1 MEIKEEGIRE
11 KMVLTV
17 VEAVLG
23 KSKSTARSNVA
34 VNCPF
39 CHHSKPKLEIQI
51 HTNEK
56 KENPWHCWVCGE
68 KGKTLISLFKK
79 IKAPSHRIQELNALI
94 KPWSKVLE
102 INQTI
107 SLPKEFIPLDNI
119 ESLDSIT
126 AIEAKHAIKF
136 LKKRGITE
144 IDILKYSIGFC
155 PSGPFDHRIVIPSY
169 DENGILNYFSTRTY
183 REDEPQKY
191 KNPPID
197 AKSVIGWELY
207 INWDA
212 PIILVEGIF
221 DALTIKRNV
230 IPLFGKIIHEKLMK
244 KLVAS
249 TVNRIYIALDPDAIK
264 NTLKYCEELISY
276 GKEIYLVEVSGKDVN
291 EVGFESFLNT
301 IENTQPLDFQSL
313 LLKKLNIWLT
323 KKSIF

>member
-94 KPWSKVLE
+94 KPGSKVVE
-102 INQTI
+102 TNQTI
-107 SLPKEFIPLDNI
+107 SLPKDFIPLYNIDSLDNI
-119 ESLDSIT
+119 A
-126 AIEAKHAIKF
+126 AIEAKHALKF
-136 LKKRGITE
+136 LKKRGINE
-144 IDILKYSIGFC
+144 NDILKYNIGFC
-155 PSGPFDHRIVIPSY
+155 PSGPFDHRIVVPSY
-169 DENGILNYFSTRTY
+169 DEYGTLNYFSTRTY
-183 REDEPQKY
+183 REDESQKY
-191 KNPPID
+191 KNPPAGRNI
-197 AKSVIGWELY
+197 IGWEYY
-207 INWDA
+207 INWNT
-212 PIILVEGIF
+212 PLILVEGIF

-230 IPLFGKIIHEKLMK
+230 IPLFGKDISETLMK
-244 KLVAS
+244 KIVGS
-249 TVNRIYIALDPDAIK
+249 QVQKIYIALDNDALKEAIK
-264 NTLKYCEELISY
+264 HCEKLLSY
-276 GKEIYLVEVSGKDVN
+276 GKEVYLVELGGKDAN
-291 EVGFESFLNT
+291 EIGFENFLNT
-301 IENTQPLDFQSL
+301 IEQIQPLTFSTL
-313 LLKKLNIWLT
+313 INKKLELI
-323 KKSIF
+323 